1 MSEKSYSTMRSIIH
15 SLLPNSKAGKWALL
29 TGLPLATAWSIYATS
44 AGSAPNIEPIALS
57 AEPLYAQGSAQKPTL
72 TLALSVE
79 FPTTGAQYRAAY
91 NGASEYIGYFDV
103 NSCYEYIND
112 INPDLRRFDRTGP
125 ATNRQ
130 CAGLGFS
137 GNFMNWASGSS
148 IDVLRLALT
157 GGDRIVDTEQ
167 LTVLQRA
174 VLQNDFW
181 NNGTYFPQ
189 KSVSNAVAKTVVP
202 LSLLGNHNGNLFIS
216 NCSNR
221 IFFANNT
228 STGSCVTPDFS
239 RSLGAKK
246 SGSGTTG
253 PAGTS
258 AVLSTDMFYTR
269 VKVCETGTIGTPPFA
284 SSALLDPRTELCQR
298 YPNGTYKPTGNMQK
312 YSDRIRLAAFGYLMD
327 GDARYGGVLRAP
339 MKSVGPTAFNGD
351 GTPVAGLNPQREW
364 DVDTGIFFTNPQN
377 DPIGISGVA
386 NYLNTFGR
394 VGPTPGLYKSFD
406 PVGELYYE
414 SVRYL
419 QGLQP
424 TPQAVSS
431 ISTAQLNGF
440 PAYTTWTDPFE
451 GGDPTKDYSCL
462 KNNIMFIGD
471 VFTHS
476 DKSIPGNTSTANADF
491 NRTAEVSLANNVP
504 NFSEWTRVVGGFESN
519 TSVPYIDGN
528 GVARTTSNPSAYV
541 NPSLANLHTINTG
554 SGGKARYYMAGIAYW
569 ANTHDI
575 RGANW
580 SNAAKRRPGMRA
592 KTYVIDVNENSASTN
607 SESFRRSTQFFLTAK
622 YGGFSDPSGRGNPFT
637 DGSNWEQDTSP
648 GEAKTYFLAS
658 DAQKL
663 VDAIDEIFASTAA
676 ASTSIAGSA
685 SSTSQLSTDDGFIYT
700 SQFNPERWSGDV
712 RKSVIKLD
720 GTNNVVQPDMPA
732 VSAAEKLDALT
743 ISGINNRK
751 IFVGKSVYPITGDAA
766 TNFKWG
772 AIETALSDA
781 LDKPNQLLASDG
793 NGQKRLEFIRGDRA
807 DEGLLFRIRASRLG
821 DIINSAVVYM
831 GKPSQSFTDAGYK
844 SFYNANANRSP
855 IVFVGANDGM
865 LHAFDANTLE
875 EKFAYIPSWVGPKLS
890 TLTNTDYNST
900 GHTSFVDATP
910 SIAEANL
917 GSANTP
923 NWKTVLVSG
932 TGNGGQ
938 GIFALDVTDPN
949 NFGTDKV
956 LWEFTD
962 KHDTDMGNIMGPPS
976 IMKLRVSAPNAANP
990 EYKWFAV
997 FGSGVNNY
1005 VDDGTFSLTGK
1016 PAIFMLELGKG
1027 ASTQWQLGVNYFK
1040 ISLPFNSLLSTGT
1053 QLPSGKTAAT
1063 GILNLDATSRAN
1075 GDIEYIY
1082 AGDLHGNLWKLDM
1095 TKADLSTSNPSAW
1108 DLNAVSAFSN
1118 SSGPVPFYITKDSTG
1133 KVQPLTGKPT
1143 IVYGPV
1149 NSLVVAVG
1157 TGKYLEPS
1165 DNGVNSSTQKQSFY
1179 VLLDKLDD
1187 TTLDTSGGISYI
1199 KGRGRLKQAAVDS
1212 IANTISMSPFSWGR
1226 PDADGDSERA
1236 GWYMDLPYS
1245 GAAGGEKQI
1254 TDALV
1259 LGNKIYFN
1267 SQLPPSASSNACGG
1281 GSSYFY
1287 AANLASGLGTISP
1300 TSSGLQGAPQVFTI
1314 SSSLSDSDSTGART
1328 RTTKSTIVS
1337 VGSGTKDKLEQ
1348 NVPEVT
1354 TEAAVGRLSWRQI
1367 NNYQLLKNK

>member
-1 MSEKSYSTMRSIIH
+1 MKNKSYSTVKVVAT
-15 SLLPNSKAGKWALL
+15 SLLPKSHTGRWFLFMAL
-29 TGLPLATAWSIYATS
+29 PVAAAWSIYAGGAPT
-44 AGSAPNIEPIALS
+44 APNIEPIALS
-57 AEPLYAQGSAQKPTL
+57 AEPLYAQGAAQKPTL
-72 TLALSVE
+72 TLSLSVE

-91 NGASEYIGYFDV
+91 SGATEYIGYFDT
-103 NSCYEYIND
+103 NSCYQYIND
-112 INPDLRRFDRTGP
+112 ATNINLRRFDRTGP
-125 ATNRQ
+125 ATNRE
-130 CAGLGFS
+130 CGGTGFS

-157 GGDRIVDTEQ
+157 GGDRIVDTANM
-167 LTVLQRA
+167 TVLQRA

-181 NNGTYFPQ
+181 NNNTYFPQ

-202 LSLLGNHNGNLFIS
+202 LSLLGNHNGNLIIS

-228 STGSCVTPDFS
+228 NTGSCDTPDFS

-258 AVLSTDMFYTR
+258 ATLSTDMFYTR
-269 VKVCETGTIGTPPFA
+269 VKVCETTSGG
-284 SSALLDPRTELCQR
+284 ALLDPRTNLCQR

-339 MKSVGPTAFNGD
+339 MKSVGATAFDGN
-351 GTPVAGLNPQREW
+351 GTPIAGLNPHREW
-364 DVDTGIFFTNPQN
+364 DIDSGIFITNPHN
-377 DPIGISGVA
+377 DSMGISGVA

-394 VGPTPGLYKSFD
+394 VGPTPGVYKSFD

-414 SVRYL
+414 SIRYL
-419 QGLQP
+419 QGLGP
-424 TPQAVSS
+424 TPQAVSG
-431 ISTAQLNGF
+431 INAAQRNGF
-440 PAYTTWTDPFE
+440 PAYTEWEDPFA

-476 DKSIPGNTSTANADF
+476 DKSIPGNTSTANSDF
-491 NRTAEVSLANNVP
+491 NRTAEVNLANNVP
-504 NFSEWTRVVGGFESN
+504 NFSDWTRVVGGFESN
-519 TSVPYIDGN
+519 KSVSYIDGN

-541 NPSLANLHTINTG
+541 NSSLENLHTINTG

-575 RGANW
+575 RGTNW
-580 SNAAKRRPGMRA
+580 TSDDQKQRPGMRA
-592 KTYVIDVNENSASTN
+592 KTYVIDVNENSASSN
-607 SESFRRSTQFFLTAK
+607 SVSFRRSTQFFLTAK
-622 YGGFSDPSGRGNPFT
+622 YGGFSDPSGKGNPFT

-663 VDAIDEIFASTAA
+663 VNAIDEIFASTAA
-676 ASTSIAGSA
+676 ASTSVAGSA
-685 SSTSQLSTDDGFIYT
+685 ASTSQLSTDDGFIYT

-712 RKSVIKLD
+712 RRSVIKLD
-720 GTNNVVQPDMPA
+720 STNNVVQPDSQV
-732 VSAAEKLDALT
+732 VSAAAKLDALT
-743 ISGINNRK
+743 NSGINNRK
-751 IFVGKSVYPITGDAA
+751 IIVGKSMYPITGDAA
-766 TNFKWG
+766 TDFVTG
-772 AIETALSDA
+772 SIESELANA
-781 LDKPNQLLASDG
+781 LDKPNQQLAADG
-793 NGQKRLEFIRGDRA
+793 NGAKRLDFIRGNRS
-807 DEGLLFRIRASRLG
+807 DEGILFRIRASRLG

-831 GKPSQSFTDAGYK
+831 GKPSQSFTDVGYK
-844 SFYNANANRSP
+844 SFYNNNSSRPAT
-855 IVFVGANDGM
+855 VFVGANDGM
-865 LHAFDANTLE
+865 MHAFDAETLE
-875 EKFAYIPSWVGPKLS
+875 ERFAYIPSWVGNKLS
-890 TLTNTDYNST
+890 LLTNTDYNSI

-910 SIAEANL
+910 SISEANL
-917 GSANTP
+917 GTSSTP
-923 NWKTVLVSG
+923 DWRTVLVSG

-938 GIFALDVTDPN
+938 GVFALDVTDPTA
-949 NFGTDKV
+949 FGKDKV

-962 KHDTDMGNIMGPPS
+962 KHDADLGNIMGPPN
-976 IMKLRVSAPNAANP
+976 IMKLRISAPNATNP

-1005 VDDGTFSLTGK
+1005 VDDGFFSATGR
-1016 PAIFMLELGKG
+1016 PTIFMLELGK
-1027 ASTQWQLGVNYFK
+1027 APATSWQLGVNYFK

-1053 QLPSGKTAAT
+1053 QLPSGKTAPT
-1063 GILNLDATSRAN
+1063 GVLNLDATAGAS
-1075 GDIEYIY
+1075 GEIEYIY

-1095 TKADLSTSNPSAW
+1095 TKANLSSNAPSAW
-1108 DLNAVSAFSN
+1108 DINAVSPFSN
-1118 SSGPVPFYITKDSTG
+1118 TSGPVPFYITKDSFG

-1143 IVYGPV
+1143 IAYGPV
-1149 NSLVVAVG
+1149 NSLVIAVG
-1157 TGKYLEPS
+1157 TGKYLEPA
-1165 DNGVNSSTQKQSFY
+1165 DNGVNANTQKQSFY

-1187 TTLDTSGGISYI
+1187 TTLDTTGGLSYT
-1199 KGRGRLKQAAVDS
+1199 KGRTRLKQAT
-1212 IANTISMSPFSWGR
+1212 ITNTNTAISMTAFSWGR

-1245 GAAGGEKQI
+1245 GSVAGERQI
-1254 TDALV
+1254 TDALI

-1267 SQLPPSASSNACGG
+1267 SQLPPSASTNACGG

-1287 AANLASGLGTISP
+1287 SANLASGLGTITP

-1314 SSSLSDSDSTGART
+1314 SSSISDSDSTGART

-1337 VGSGTKDKLEQ
+1337 VGTGTKDKLEQ

-1354 TEAAVGRLSWRQI
+1354 TESAMGRLSWRQI
-1367 NNYQLLKNK
+1367 NNYRLLKNN